1 MSIAIKKNNFK
12 KSILK
17 RWQLYVMLIPVILFY
32 IFFVYRP
39 LWGLQIA
46 FKDYSV
52 FKGLQG
58 SEWAG
63 LKHFELLFSNGEFPR
78 KIWNT
83 LIINV
88 YGLII
93 GFPIPILL
101 ALLLNEV
108 KHKLFKKTVQ
118 TITYLPHFISI
129 VVIAGMVTN
138 FLSPSTGIVNTI
150 IAWLGFEKIYFLIDP
165 KYFRGIFTGM
175 NIWKNA
181 GFGAIVYI
189 AALSGI
195 DQELYEAA
203 KIDGASRLKQTLH
216 VTLPGILPTIT
227 IMLILRIGAMLNV
240 GFESIILLYQPAT
253 YSTADVI
260 STYVYR
266 LGLEEARY
274 DFATAVGL
282 FNSVVS
288 LVLVSIANF
297 TSKKLSDT
305 SLW

>member
-1 MSIAIKKNNFK
+1 MSISIKKNNFK

-17 RWQLYVMLIPVILFY
+17 RWQLYVMLVPVILFY